1 MATTNFRKKNELVR
15 NEIDVFNEKV
25 QQVKKILSLRNN
37 FLKISKLN
45 ELLHY
50 TTLYQVA
57 QNESAETDE
66 RMEVQTNSTTQHID
80 LLHSVLEI

>member
-1 MATTNFRKKNELVR
+1 MATNNLRKKNELVR

-25 QQVKKILSLRNN
+25 QQAKKILSLRNN
-37 FLKISKLN
+37 FLKISNLN

-50 TTLYQVA
+50 TTCQVA